1 MIGTENN
8 MNEIDVVGEYIG
20 KYIEKRKLKEKMKWK
35 STSWDLKK
43 KKRKNVMIK
52 IEFNYELLLNI
63 KNFNGVRNWG
73 LWEKKECIG

>member
-1 MIGTENN
+1 
-8 MNEIDVVGEYIG
+8 
-20 KYIEKRKLKEKMKWK
+20 
-35 STSWDLKK
+35 
-43 KKRKNVMIK
+43 MIK